1 VWGKGIRCSR
11 LLTSGWYRGIV
22 YTRMLICGWGREIK
36 HPRPWGCGGCRGIK
50 HMRLL
55 ATRKVRGC
63 QLGLRIKM
71 NIDKLNGKTTMQGS
85 MHAKPILAWQM
96 CKKREI

>member
-1 VWGKGIRCSR
+1 
-11 LLTSGWYRGIV
+11 
-22 YTRMLICGWGREIK
+22 
-36 HPRPWGCGGCRGIK
+36 
-50 HMRLL
+50 MRLL